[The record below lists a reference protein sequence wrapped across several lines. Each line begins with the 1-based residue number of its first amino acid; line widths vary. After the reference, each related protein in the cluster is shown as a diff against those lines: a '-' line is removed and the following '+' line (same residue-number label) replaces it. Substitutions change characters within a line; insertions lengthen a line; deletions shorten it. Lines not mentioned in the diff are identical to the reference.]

1 MQKKPWITHVILNSI
16 NTRNKHYKSYI
27 RKPSNQNH
35 ERYKQY
41 RNRLTNI
48 IRTSKRMHY
57 SQELESA
64 EGDFKSTWK
73 VINKIIN
80 KGKPQNNIHSI
91 NHNNQE
97 LTNSSEITNAFNSFF
112 LPSAQT

>member
-1 MQKKPWITHVILNSI
+1 MQKKPWITHGILNSI
-16 NTRNKHYKSYI
+16 NTRNNLYKSYI
-27 RKPSNQNH
+27 RKPSKQNH

-73 VINKIIN
+73 VLKRMIIKANHKII
-80 KGKPQNNIHSI
+80 SI
-91 NHNNQE
+91 
-97 LTNSSEITNAFNSFF
+97 L
-112 LPSAQT
+112 

>member
-1 MQKKPWITHVILNSI
+1 MATVEMAVSHTFNECK
-16 NTRNKHYKSYI
+16 
-27 RKPSNQNH
+27 QNH

-48 IRTSKRMHY
+48 MRTSKRMYY

-91 NHNNQE
+91 Y
-97 LTNSSEITNAFNSFF
+97 
-112 LPSAQT
+112 